1 MPKIENAYGGVKV
14 TFQRNN
20 VNSTQTG
27 SQTHPNGMSEGLSE
41 RLSKELS
48 ESAYSIFLMIVSDNH
63 INRKVLAEKTGIS
76 TTAVQK
82 HLNKLKDLG
91 VLKRIGSA
99 KYGHWVIVDRT
110 KK

>member
-1 MPKIENAYGGVKV
+1 
-14 TFQRNN
+14 
-20 VNSTQTG
+20 
-27 SQTHPNGMSEGLSE
+27 
-41 RLSKELS
+41 
-48 ESAYSIFLMIVSDNH
+48 MIVSDNH